1 MNEEGNDINDHCF
14 TTSLSVEGA
23 PLEEA
28 ANGWETWEWERAASW
43 TFSWAE
49 PHRRPTKTFPG
60 ISVLFSFKMFVSER
74 KRSAE
79 DKIRRCLVSPL
90 PCSLFIADH
99 QIYHSFSFWW
109 QSKQIYLLC
118 YQNPICLNTLSLEG
132 FYWVSWT
139 FSIYRVEKY
148 WLHFR
153 LQPIAQLFGWFF
165 KVYIF
170 WTYSAKLIQYI
181 NIKNK

>member
-49 PHRRPTKTFPG
+49 PHRRPTKTFAG

-79 DKIRRCLVSPL
+79 NKIRRCVVSPL
-90 PCSLFIADH
+90 PRSLFIADH

-109 QSKQIYLLC
+109 QSKQIYHLC
-118 YQNPICLNTLSLEG
+118 HQNPICPNTLSLEG
-132 FYWVSWT
+132 FTESVERFQFTEWRSIGYILGFSRSPNCLGDFSKSTSLELILPSW
-139 FSIYRVEKY
+139 F
-148 WLHFR
+148 
-153 LQPIAQLFGWFF
+153 
-165 KVYIF
+165 
-170 WTYSAKLIQYI
+170 
-181 NIKNK
+181 NI

>member
-1 MNEEGNDINDHCF
+1 MKRGMILMI
-14 TTSLSVEGA
+14 TVSRRAWGA

-60 ISVLFSFKMFVSER
+60 INVLFSFKMFVSER
-74 KRSAE
+74 KRSAQ

-90 PCSLFIADH
+90 PRSLFIGDH

-109 QSKQIYLLC
+109 QSKQIYHLC
-118 YQNPICLNTLSLEG
+118 HQNPICLNTTLSHSLWRVLLSQLNVFNLQSGE
-132 FYWVSWT
+132 VLAT
-139 FSIYRVEKY
+139 F
-148 WLHFR
+148 
-153 LQPIAQLFGWFF
+153 
-165 KVYIF
+165 
-170 WTYSAKLIQYI
+170 
-181 NIKNK
+181 